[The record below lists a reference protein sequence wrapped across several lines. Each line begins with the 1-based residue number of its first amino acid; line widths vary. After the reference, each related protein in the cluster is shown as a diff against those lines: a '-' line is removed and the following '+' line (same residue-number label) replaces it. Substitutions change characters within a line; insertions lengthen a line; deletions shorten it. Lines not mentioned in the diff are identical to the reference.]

1 LGLKL
6 TRLQN
11 SRIVELLTYVRAIRQ
26 PYLSTAPPPRRR
38 LQEAL
43 NHNDHQPSYLT
54 DKQRDEIDADA
65 KAILRDLHAAVNVL
79 SDAEKVRQQG
89 DAALAEKRRKRHG
102 LGVLGKWA
110 AGGALTEK
118 SAEEIAAE
126 AKVNGIKAHR
136 EGVIWYLQQRLEQCG
151 RMQSSM
157 MRIRLDREVEKSKSI
172 LYKTRGSGP
181 VPVWEDTMLA
191 DVASGSK
198 GKATQK
204 GLPPQDSGIGAGGD
218 DQTSDE
224 QMQLFA
230 KENQDMLKHYE
241 NKLDQVR

>member
-1 LGLKL
+1 M
-6 TRLQN
+6 
-11 SRIVELLTYVRAIRQ
+11 
-26 PYLSTAPPPRRR
+26 
-38 LQEAL
+38 
-43 NHNDHQPSYLT
+43 
-54 DKQRDEIDADA
+54 
-65 KAILRDLHAAVNVL
+65 
-79 SDAEKVRQQG
+79 
-89 DAALAEKRRKRHG
+89 AEKRRKRKG

-110 AGGALTEK
+110 AGGVLTEK
-118 SAEEIAAE
+118 SAEQISAE
-126 AKVNGIKAHR
+126 AKVNGIRAHR

-181 VPVWEDTMLA
+181 VPVWEDAMLA

-198 GKATQK
+198 DKPTPK
-204 GLPPQDSGIGAGGD
+204 GLPPQESGDRGYD

-230 KENQDMLKHYE
+230 KENQDILKHYE